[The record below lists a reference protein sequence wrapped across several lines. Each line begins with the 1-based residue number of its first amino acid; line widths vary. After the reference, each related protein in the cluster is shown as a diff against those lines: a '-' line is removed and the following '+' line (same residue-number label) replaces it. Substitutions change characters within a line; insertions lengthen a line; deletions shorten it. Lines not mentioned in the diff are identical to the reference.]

1 VKKRSIHGSI
11 ASELQPMATRNME
24 RIDLSAA
31 QVIRKDLR
39 RPESVVA
46 AAMRET
52 LVSAQI
58 SAISHTNA

>member
-1 VKKRSIHGSI
+1 
-11 ASELQPMATRNME
+11 MATRNME